1 MPTPQKSSANWDTL
15 VTLGGRPLPD
25 TTGTLAPTPGVPLPQ
40 TGKLWL
46 GRGQP
51 RLTARPEQAQLRSAS
66 TQPRS
71 QRTLEKGQEQ
81 WGPGEP
87 RPRVLRFRGS
97 PCSAS
102 TCPGT
107 RYKLC
112 PSVGVHAEEEGWV
125 LRALTGVPGLPSY
138 GQMWPDVQARH
149 LPGGD
154 QGPSC
159 AQAGRSEG
167 AICFSPHSCGRRCG
181 PPGTHA
187 PPSCSYTCMHKV
199 A

>member
-1 MPTPQKSSANWDTL
+1 MAGLCQTPQGPW
-15 VTLGGRPLPD
+15 RPL
-25 TTGTLAPTPGVPLPQ
+25 PGVPLPQ

-87 RPRVLRFRGS
+87 RPRVLGFRGS

-112 PSVGVHAEEEGWV
+112 PSVGVHAEEEGWA

-138 GQMWPDVQARH
+138 GQMWPDVRARH